1 MKIVMYV
8 FGGWADGSDFLYLHA
23 LFGIETPGMLYEWI
37 FAHAIPS
44 LLQAIIG
51 GFVAVWIME
60 KIAKGANYNLA
71 ATVTGALYTGFLIC
85 LVALTVVKTGV
96 TSDMLLSILQGVGL
110 WIGLGSAAASL
121 PAPRG
126 NTA

>member
-1 MKIVMYV
+1 VDIRSRY
-8 FGGWADGSDFLYLHA
+8 
-23 LFGIETPGMLYEWI
+23 
-37 FAHAIPS
+37 PS
-44 LLQAIIG
+44 LFQAIIG
-51 GFVAVWIME
+51 GFIAVWIME

-85 LVALTVVKTGV
+85 LVVLVIMKIGI

-121 PAPRG
+121 PAQRR
-126 NTA
+126 TAA